1 MPTTY
6 AVSVARSGMNAAAK
20 KLAVAAHNTAN
31 INTDGFKAQQVV
43 VDEVSSG
50 GVTTNTI
57 PISKEAPV
65 LLRDGQMVEGSN
77 ADVITNTLSRIEAI
91 HAYKANAVV
100 LRTHMESEESVVSI
114 LA

>member
-1 MPTTY
+1 MPTTH
-6 AVSVARSGMNAAAK
+6 AVSVARSGMNAAAE

-31 INTDGFKAQQVV
+31 INTDGFKAQHVV

-57 PISKEAPV
+57 PLQKEAPV

-77 ADVITNTLSRIEAI
+77 ADIVTDTLSRIEAI
-91 HAYKANAVV
+91 HAYKANAVA
-100 LRTHMESEESVVSI
+100 LRTYMEAETSMINI